1 MVIKGKERT
10 KKKRLS
16 ARDIDEYNMAISAA
30 SLGVSTITALATLA
44 ALMNRKG
51 KNGDRKGILV
61 KRNAASANISHH
73 SGRNGKRKKR

>member
-1 MVIKGKERT
+1 MVSEGKERT

-44 ALMNRKG
+44 AVMNKKSKKG
-51 KNGDRKGILV
+51 DQEDGYTIVIIENK
-61 KRNAASANISHH
+61 
-73 SGRNGKRKKR
+73 